1 MKIKTEEL
9 IGAALNWAVTKAR
22 GIKADPAAWL
32 TVYRLDSMY
41 DFSTDWAA
49 GGPLHEE
56 CIAAGMLIERV
67 DPDYLNLPKF
77 KATLERWESVYRG
90 DTLLVT
96 TCRCYVAHKLGTE
109 VDVPDEV
116 IEQPVSA

>member
-1 MKIKTEEL
+1 
-9 IGAALNWAVTKAR
+9 
-22 GIKADPAAWL
+22 
-32 TVYRLDSMY
+32 
-41 DFSTDWAA
+41 
-49 GGPLHEE
+49 
-56 CIAAGMLIERV
+56 MLIERV